1 MACRVAS
8 ELRGRRPADGA
19 DFCVTFMSTTI
30 DFSQSKV
37 YNGRHLLARRPF
49 AQEIKMDLKLQGKT
63 ALITGSTAGI
73 GAGIAAAL
81 AREGV
86 TVVINGRNEARAK
99 TVVEA
104 ITEAGGTAHIDI
116 LVSNVGGSPQGRTSF
131 FEASVAEWA
140 EIFNSNVLAGIRM
153 IHHLV
158 PAMRDRG
165 WGRVIHIGSRNAI
178 SPHNNM
184 PPYGASKAGVNNLS
198 LGLSKELAFTGVT
211 SNVIM
216 PGLIHT
222 LQLDEFLASIANRQ
236 FEGSIDQAK
245 DFVLKNICRQTVS
258 RLGRVEDIA
267 RYVCFLASPE
277 AEFITGTVL
286 RIDGG
291 STPTV

>member
-1 MACRVAS
+1 
-8 ELRGRRPADGA
+8 
-19 DFCVTFMSTTI
+19 
-30 DFSQSKV
+30 
-37 YNGRHLLARRPF
+37 
-49 AQEIKMDLKLQGKT
+49 MDLKLQGKT

-104 ITEAGGTAHIDI
+104 ITEACGTAHIALGDIETDAAAKSVVDTALAAVGQIDI

-131 FEASVAEWA
+131 FETSVAEWA

-222 LQLDEFLASIANRQ
+222 VQLDEFLASIANRQ